1 MHNYLIMKGTTL
13 IEPDY
18 YRIEILLVLYNIIY
32 YSYNA
37 NYCFTKPS
45 YSYILQQRWVSLYI
59 VLLLLKVWLYCR
71 GLTIYQL

>member
-1 MHNYLIMKGTTL
+1 MHNYRIMKGTTL

-45 YSYILQQRWVSLYI
+45 HSYNNV
-59 VLLLLKVWLYCR
+59 
-71 GLTIYQL
+71 GLACT